1 MGVKKT
7 PFTQIKGRRILKQN
21 GGIRKKPRWAWK
33 KKGSAK
39 MTNKQKGILFN
50 LLSCVGFG
58 CMNACVQLA
67 GDLPSMQKCF
77 FRNSGALLVA
87 TFIIL
92 SKHIGFSVPKAA
104 RPSLLARSIYGTI
117 GIFCNFYAVDRLTLA
132 DANLLNRLSPFFALL
147 FSVFRLKESIRPL
160 HGLTMVGAFLGS
172 LLIIKPSFAN
182 MNLVPSLIGALGG
195 LIAGVAATE
204 LRLTSKKGSPEMCT
218 VFYFSLLSTLIV
230 LPFFIWDY
238 TPMSAYQW
246 VCLCGVGVFAGIGQ
260 FGLTKAYACAPSREI
275 SIYEYAQ
282 VVFSAL
288 LGFWLFDQLPDGY
301 SVLGYLVIF
310 GMSGIMFLY
319 NNQMLFFKN
328 AAPMPEEEG

>member
-39 MTNKQKGILFN
+39 MTNKQKRILFN

-132 DANLLNRLSPFFALL
+132 DANMLNRLSPFFALL
-147 FSVFRLKESIRPL
+147 FSVF
-160 HGLTMVGAFLGS
+160 
-172 LLIIKPSFAN
+172 LL
-182 MNLVPSLIGALGG
+182 
-195 LIAGVAATE
+195 
-204 LRLTSKKGSPEMCT
+204 
-218 VFYFSLLSTLIV
+218 
-230 LPFFIWDY
+230 
-238 TPMSAYQW
+238 
-246 VCLCGVGVFAGIGQ
+246 
-260 FGLTKAYACAPSREI
+260 
-275 SIYEYAQ
+275 
-282 VVFSAL
+282 
-288 LGFWLFDQLPDGY
+288 
-301 SVLGYLVIF
+301 
-310 GMSGIMFLY
+310 
-319 NNQMLFFKN
+319 
-328 AAPMPEEEG
+328 

>member
-1 MGVKKT
+1 
-7 PFTQIKGRRILKQN
+7 
-21 GGIRKKPRWAWK
+21 
-33 KKGSAK
+33 
-39 MTNKQKGILFN
+39 
-50 LLSCVGFG
+50 
-58 CMNACVQLA
+58 
-67 GDLPSMQKCF
+67 
-77 FRNSGALLVA
+77 
-87 TFIIL
+87 
-92 SKHIGFSVPKAA
+92 
-104 RPSLLARSIYGTI
+104 
-117 GIFCNFYAVDRLTLA
+117 
-132 DANLLNRLSPFFALL
+132 
-147 FSVFRLKESIRPL
+147 
-160 HGLTMVGAFLGS
+160 
-172 LLIIKPSFAN
+172 

-328 AAPMPEEEG
+328 AVPMPEEEG

>member
-132 DANLLNRLSPFFALL
+132 DANMLNRLSPFFALL
-147 FSVFRLKESIRPL
+147 SSVFLLKESIRPL

-172 LLIIKPSFAN
+172 LLLVALRRFRPQASENSIISIAANKPGRLDSGSF
-182 MNLVPSLIGALGG
+182 P
-195 LIAGVAATE
+195 
-204 LRLTSKKGSPEMCT
+204 LTSIS
-218 VFYFSLLSTLIV
+218 
-230 LPFFIWDY
+230 
-238 TPMSAYQW
+238 
-246 VCLCGVGVFAGIGQ
+246 GIGEA
-260 FGLTKAYACAPSREI
+260 TSRSPR
-275 SIYEYAQ
+275 SIAQ
-282 VVFSAL
+282 RTAAS
-288 LGFWLFDQLPDGY
+288 
-301 SVLGYLVIF
+301 ICT
-310 GMSGIMFLY
+310 SG
-319 NNQMLFFKN
+319 
-328 AAPMPEEEG
+328 E